1 MDVTYKKQLRIRSCE
16 VDHQAKIKLAS
27 IFNYFQDIA
36 GEHSARAGVPVR
48 ELMRKKLMWVVWRYH
63 VKILR
68 YPSWGEAIRINTW
81 CSAQKQQYVVRE
93 FEITDEE
100 TNFLVLA
107 TSTWM
112 LIDLRIKKPVRPND
126 HLPGFPAK
134 NQRAIPDDFESLP
147 KLERIDFELPFRV
160 RMHDVDLNRHVNN
173 ALYIEWARESVPED
187 ILSNSRPMGIEV
199 AFRDEAVYGDKVI
212 SQTQQLDNDPQP
224 CFLHKMVREKD
235 RKELTRLRTIWS
247 AVQSK

>member
-1 MDVTYKKQLRIRSCE
+1 
-16 VDHQAKIKLAS
+16 
-27 IFNYFQDIA
+27 
-36 GEHSARAGVPVR
+36 
-48 ELMRKKLMWVVWRYH
+48 
-63 VKILR
+63 
-68 YPSWGEAIRINTW
+68 
-81 CSAQKQQYVVRE
+81 
-93 FEITDEE
+93 
-100 TNFLVLA
+100 
-107 TSTWM
+107 M

-126 HLPGFPAK
+126 HLPEFPAK
-134 NQRAIPDDFESLP
+134 KQRAIPDDFESLP
-147 KLERIDFELPFRV
+147 KLERVDFELPFRV
-160 RMHDVDLNRHVNN
+160 RMHDLDLNRHVNN

-187 ILSNSRPMGIEV
+187 ILRNSRPMGIEV